1 MEVIAKHKLHFAHCI
16 VMLVSL
22 LLCQHDVEAFGFT
35 TPKSFIRGQTGLVLY
50 GWFDFKPF
58 HGSGSGD
65 SKAFQEEQWQLQ
77 QDILRERAQKGLSKD
92 QLKKKYMQKNAQTTP
107 DPKSALMT
115 EKGSAPSPPNDKM
128 K

>member
-1 MEVIAKHKLHFAHCI
+1 MKHSFHSAHCI
-16 VMLVSL
+16 VMLVSVF
-22 LLCQHDVEAFGFT
+22 LCWHDIEAFGFT
-35 TPKSFIRGQTGLVLY
+35 APKSFIRGQSGLVLH

-92 QLKKKYMQKNAQTTP
+92 QLKKKYKQKNTQTTP
-107 DPKSALMT
+107 DPKSAQMT
-115 EKGSAPSPPNDKM
+115 EKASASPPPNDKI